1 MRRSPV
7 AHEEEERALRS
18 LSRRANRI
26 INVGTALTVSAAGL
40 STIYFLGLQYLTNNK
55 IDLLPDSNILWKVTV
70 VAYFSSWVLGVR
82 FDKDNEEDAY
92 VSAPNRGKIPAID
105 AALVLLVAVIFS
117 FIAVLEEI
125 SSNAD
130 QSGNPIAELALRVFG
145 GWAASI
151 SKLYIK
157 YGALSFLT
165 ILNTIWFL
173 NIFLWR
179 YFLKR
184 YVYDMSLR
192 SSCHYDRASPTCR
205 ADQAGSDGQLPQRR
219 LAGVAVRDG
228 SSLSRGPECVFRFCP
243 GAWFAH
249 GHLSSSPA
257 VWFRAGGGGMGLVR
271 AFQSEIYI
279 EINRERFQPLPIN
292 AQTMRL
298 C

>member
-1 MRRSPV
+1 MRRKS
-7 AHEEEERALRS
+7 ARS
-18 LSRRANRI
+18 EVCLGAPIEI

-192 SSCHYDRASPTCR
+192 SRAIMTERHRHAGLIKLEVMDNYLSGEW
-205 ADQAGSDGQLPQRR
+205 QAWRFAMGAVYLVVLNVYFGFVQARGLPMAIYHH
-219 LAGVAVRDG
+219 LLLCGFVLVV
-228 SSLSRGPECVFRFCP
+228 E
-243 GAWFAH
+243 AW
-249 GHLSSSPA
+249 
-257 VWFRAGGGGMGLVR
+257 VWF
-271 AFQSEIYI
+271 
-279 EINRERFQPLPIN
+279 ERFRVRFTLRSIESVSSRY
-292 AQTMRL
+292 RL
-298 C
+298 TPRR